1 MIYHNYSAIKN
12 MIKFEMSRIKLD
24 EWLVFSYKLLKLKK
38 HYLILC

>member
-24 EWLVFSYKLLKLKK
+24 E
-38 HYLILC
+38 